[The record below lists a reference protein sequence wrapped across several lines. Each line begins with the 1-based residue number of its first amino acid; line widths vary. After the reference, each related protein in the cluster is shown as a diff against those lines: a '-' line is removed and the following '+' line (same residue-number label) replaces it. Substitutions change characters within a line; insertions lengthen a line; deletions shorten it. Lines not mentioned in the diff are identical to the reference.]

1 MRIFGIRLSLIAIV
15 FLGMTS
21 AGKASI
27 YHMLAN
33 CASRVQQDWRECEQL
48 DGRAQRNSCFRDV
61 VNRQILCENRAY
73 ELEIA
78 RLERAIDSY
87 HNSGCD

>member
-1 MRIFGIRLSLIAIV
+1 MKPLLSIV
-15 FLGMTS
+15 YLAMPPAS
-21 AGKASI
+21 KASI
-27 YHMLAN
+27 YHMLAD
-33 CASRVQQDWRECEQL
+33 CASRAQQDWQECEQL
-48 DGRAQRNSCFRDV
+48 DGRAQRTSCFRDV